1 MTNDKAKGGQL
12 AVDQQEPERFGN
24 HGGQTR
30 QKVELRVII
39 TELLEGIRAID
50 GNAELAR
57 GEKTKRIARLAEKV
71 KTKLYED
78 RRRKPDSK
86 LQASTYRR
94 YLTTIRKAITEQ
106 NWRHHSVEETA
117 LRLAKRFPRWADRLQ
132 AMAHLTDITPLRL
145 AHKDLLAEIRR
156 AGESDA
162 YDAVSEMK
170 LDHEVMRH
178 LVLPGVTKVELAAD
192 AAEVLE
198 TKATNTVTIGYHQ
211 LMASIAELL
220 TAQQLRGD
228 HYGQYFSHLAL
239 GLALATG
246 RRQIEILKLG
256 RFKKVGEF
264 ELEFSGQAK
273 QRQGVDYSHSYRIY
287 SLIKADMV
295 LEALERLRAMPEVA
309 ELQALENDE
318 VNRRVAKTLNTVA
331 KRVLGSDER
340 VFKDSR
346 AIWARIVFETH
357 FATDARWKKVNET
370 VFWREM
376 LGHEDLDTQE
386 SYKQFKIDYTVPE
399 QPAESASRYASRL
412 EGLEALDDHPS
423 IAGRAGMMK
432 IHDWVKATIKA
443 TPEARISQKAIATNV
458 GSYRP
463 NIKEYLA
470 IAEEALAAPAV
481 AGASVAAAEVPASV
495 ARAKPFMRSERD
507 GEEWVAIASINGVD
521 VASARSA
528 DRMTAMR
535 EAFSLATA

>member
-1 MTNDKAKGGQL
+1 MTKDKAQGEQA
-12 AVDQQEPERFGN
+12 AVDQREPERFGN

-50 GNAELAR
+50 DNAELTR

-78 RRRKPDSK
+78 RRRKPDAK

-94 YLTTIRKAITEQ
+94 YLTTIRTAITAE

-117 LRLAKRFPRWADRLQ
+117 QRLARRFPRWADRLQ
-132 AMAHLTDITPLRL
+132 ALAELTDITPLRL

-156 AGESDA
+156 AGDPDA
-162 YDAVSEMK
+162 YEAVREMK

-178 LVLPGVTKVELAAD
+178 LTLPAVTKVELATD
-192 AAEVLE
+192 AVEVLE

-211 LMASIAELL
+211 LMASITELL

-228 HYGQYFSHLAL
+228 QYGQYFSHLAL

-256 RFKKVGEF
+256 RFEKVGEF
-264 ELEFSGQAK
+264 ELEFTGQAK

-287 SLIKADMV
+287 SLIKADLV
-295 LEALERLRAMPEVA
+295 LEAFERLRAMPEVL

-331 KRVLGSDER
+331 KRVLGSSER

-357 FATDARWKKVNET
+357 FTREARWKTVNET

-386 SYKQFKIDYTVPE
+386 SYKQFKIDYSAPE
-399 QPAESASRYASRL
+399 QPPEAASRYASRL

-423 IAGRAGMMK
+423 IAGRAAMVK

-443 TPEARISQKAIATNV
+443 TPEARISQKAITTNV

-481 AGASVAAAEVPASV
+481 AGATVAAEVPAAV
-495 ARAKPFMRSERD
+495 AKAKPHLVADKD
-507 GEEWVAIASINGVD
+507 GEEWVAVASVNGVE
-521 VASARSA
+521 VARARSA

-535 EAFSLATA
+535 EAFSRATA

>member
-1 MTNDKAKGGQL
+1 MTTDKAKGEQ
-12 AVDQQEPERFGN
+12 AAIDQREPERFGN
-24 HGGQTR
+24 YGGATR
-30 QKVELRVII
+30 QKVKLRDII
-39 TELLEGIRAID
+39 EELLEGIRAID
-50 GNAELAR
+50 ANAELAR

-78 RRRKPDSK
+78 RRRKPDAK

-94 YLTTIRKAITEQ
+94 YLTTIRTAITAQ

-117 LRLAKRFPRWADRLQ
+117 QRLARRFPRWAEQLQ
-132 AMAHLTDITPLRL
+132 GLAELTDITPLRL

-156 AGESDA
+156 AGDADA
-162 YDAVSEMK
+162 YEAVREMK
-170 LDHEVMRH
+170 LDHEIMRH
-178 LVLPGVTKVELAAD
+178 LTLPAVTKVELASE

-198 TKATNTVTIGYHQ
+198 TKATNTVTLNYHQ
-211 LMASIAELL
+211 LMAQITELL
-220 TAQQLRGD
+220 TAQQLIGAQ
-228 HYGQYFSHLAL
+228 YGQYFSHLAL

-256 RFKKVGEF
+256 RFEKVGEF
-264 ELEFSGQAK
+264 ELEFTGQAK

-287 SLIKADMV
+287 SLIKADLV
-295 LEALERLRAMPEVA
+295 LEAFARLRAMPEVA
-309 ELQALENDE
+309 ELQALDNTEA
-318 VNRRVAKTLNTVA
+318 NRRVAKTLNTVV
-331 KRVLGSDER
+331 KRVLGDEAR

-357 FATDARWKKVNET
+357 FTTEARWKTVNET

-386 SYKQFKIDYTVPE
+386 SYKQFKIDYSEPE
-399 QPAESASRYASRL
+399 QPAETASRYASRL
-412 EGLEALDDHPS
+412 EGLEALDDHPG
-423 IAGRAGMMK
+423 IAGRPGMVK

-443 TPEARISQKAIATNV
+443 TPEARISQKAITTNV

-481 AGASVAAAEVPASV
+481 AGAAVAAEVPAAV
-495 ARAKPFMRSERD
+495 AKAKPHLVAERD
-507 GEEWVAIASINGVD
+507 GEEWVAIALVNGVE
-521 VASARSA
+521 VARARSA
-528 DRMTAMR
+528 DRMTALR
-535 EAFSLATA
+535 EAFSRATA